1 MLLTNVSYSEINSIH
16 ITSRL
21 DPNAILITQVDIIFV
36 YSQQIID
43 KFPST
48 KTEWYS
54 NQREFI
60 ANADNDIDIKSVFIP
75 QGFNSETTSLPERL
89 GEALKVYIFAEHDV
103 SSAAPIDVT
112 NFSDVLVTID
122 EFGIIVTQQK

>member
-1 MLLTNVSYSEINSIH
+1 
-16 ITSRL
+16 
-21 DPNAILITQVDIIFV
+21 VDIIFV

-60 ANADNDIDIKSVFIP
+60 ANADNGIDIKSVFIP
-75 QGFNSETTSLPERL
+75 QGFSSETTSLPERL